1 MSALDRTAAR
11 IEVLGARHQV
21 LVGNIANAQTPGY
34 KARDLDFAAAFDS
47 ISKGAQPGGQMAL
60 THRAHFG
67 VDGAGSPAGLV
78 ERRGALQPS
87 VDGSNVDLDEERS
100 SLAQNALN
108 LEAQMRFA
116 THYIR
121 LKQTAAS

>member
-1 MSALDRTAAR
+1 MNALDRTAAR

-34 KARDLDFAAAFDS
+34 KARDVDFATAFES
-47 ISKGAQPGGQMAL
+47 ISKGEQPASQMRL

-67 VDGAGSPAGLV
+67 LQGSGASGAVLERQGANQPA
-78 ERRGALQPS
+78 A
-87 VDGSNVDLDEERS
+87 DGSNVDLDEERS

-121 LKQTAAS
+121 LKQTASS

>member
-1 MSALDRTAAR
+1 MNALDRTAAR

-34 KARDLDFAAAFDS
+34 RARDVDFATAFDS
-47 ISKGAQPGGQMAL
+47 IAKGAAPEGEMRL

-67 VDGAGSPAGLV
+67 AGASAAGAAV
-78 ERRGALQPS
+78 KERLGVNQPS
-87 VDGSNVDLDEERS
+87 ADGSNVDLDEERS

-121 LKQTAAS
+121 LKQTASS